1 MNVDGMKTGHT
12 DKAGYNLVASATNS
26 NTRLISV
33 VMGVPTY
40 KGREVE
46 SKKLLQWGFA
56 NFETVKSL
64 PAGKAVKEESVYY
77 GDVNKVQLGSVQD
90 SFITIPKGKAGEL
103 KARYELDNKGLEAPL
118 TQGQVVGKVIYQL
131 DGKDIASTPLQTL
144 QAVGEA
150 GIFGRAWDWVILTVK
165 SLFN

>member
-1 MNVDGMKTGHT
+1 M
-12 DKAGYNLVASATNS
+12 
-26 NTRLISV
+26 
-33 VMGVPTY
+33 
-40 KGREVE
+40 
-46 SKKLLQWGFA
+46 
-56 NFETVKSL
+56 
-64 PAGKAVKEESVYY
+64 
-77 GDVNKVQLGSVQD
+77 QD

-118 TQGQVVGKVIYQL
+118 EQGQVVGKVIYQL

-150 GIFGRAWDWVILTVK
+150 GIFGRAWDWVVLTVK